1 MYTRAGKLKDASVRN
16 ISDKPMTVVEKETK
30 PPICCET
37 VWVVTHLLCL
47 LLILLIVV
55 VIIAIVIAIVI
66 VVVAI
71 LIIIVI
77 VIVVVVGRCSVAARS
92 LLGR

>member
-16 ISDKPMTVVEKETK
+16 ISDKPVTVVEKETK

-37 VWVVTHLLCL
+37 VCVVTHLLCL

-55 VIIAIVIAIVI
+55 LLFLPLVISLFPVDQVHIGVNHA
-66 VVVAI
+66 
-71 LIIIVI
+71 
-77 VIVVVVGRCSVAARS
+77 GWSRRS
-92 LLGR
+92 LWCHRMNPLPK